1 MACGDDLMSEKVP
14 TPKSVDEY
22 IAWQEESVQLLLI
35 QIRDTIRKAIPD
47 ATEKISWGMPT
58 YKKKHN
64 LIHFAVAKKHIGIY
78 PGDEAVVHFAE
89 ELTGY
94 SFDKG
99 NIRIPKKEPL
109 PLDLI
114 KRIAVWCEE
123 HDEMR

>member
-1 MACGDDLMSEKVP
+1 MAQKHVP
-14 TPKSVDEY
+14 KNVDEY
-22 IAWQEESVQLLLI
+22 ISMKEESAHPLLM
-35 QIRDTIRKAIPD
+35 QIRDTIKNAIPD

-64 LIHFAVAKKHIGIY
+64 LIHFATAKKHIGIY
-78 PGDEAVVHFAE
+78 PGEEAVTHFAN
-89 ELTGY
+89 ELSEY

-99 NIRIPKKEPL
+99 NIRIPYKEPL

-123 HDEMR
+123 HDEM

>member
-1 MACGDDLMSEKVP
+1 MSEKVP

-22 IAWQEESVQLLLI
+22 IAWQEERVQLLLI